1 MPRNKNH
8 DSIDNYSDNY
18 RKVVGY
24 DDYYVTNDGRVWTNN
39 RKNGIERFMKQ
50 RCMGG
55 YMSVALY
62 KDGKA
67 KHVRVHRLVAQAFI
81 PNPCNKP
88 YINHIDGNRVNNN
101 VENLEWCTQKEN
113 VHHSIYV
120 LGRWTSSDK
129 QRASASVQGKKN
141 RKLTMEQANELRRLH
156 KEEHISSTKLS
167 EMYNL
172 NLTSV
177 KRILNGKA
185 YKN

>member
-8 DSIDNYSDNY
+8 DNISNYSDNY

-24 DDYYVTNDGRVWTNN
+24 DDYYVTNDGRVWTNK

-50 RCMGG
+50 RNMDG
-55 YMSVALY
+55 YMHVVLY
-62 KDGKA
+62 KDGKY
-67 KHVRVHRLVAQAFI
+67 KNCCVHRLVAQAYI
-81 PNPCNKP
+81 PNPDNKP
-88 YINHIDGNRVNNN
+88 YINHIDGNRANNN
-101 VENLEWCTQKEN
+101 VSNLEWCTQKEN
-113 VHHSIYV
+113 VLHSINV
-120 LGRWTSSDK
+120 LGKWSNSEN
-129 QRASASVQGKKN
+129 QRKLASELGKSL

-156 KEEHISSTKLS
+156 KEEHISLTKLS